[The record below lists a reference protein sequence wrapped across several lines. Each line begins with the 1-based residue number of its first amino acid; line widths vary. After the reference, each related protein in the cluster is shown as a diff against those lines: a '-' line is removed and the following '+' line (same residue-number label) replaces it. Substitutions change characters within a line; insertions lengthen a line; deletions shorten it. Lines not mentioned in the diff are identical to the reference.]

1 MAGTE
6 QTRMIVT
13 GEIPAQTI
21 VTADIADLGVT
32 TAKIANTNVTTGKIA
47 LLNITEGLLAAG
59 AVTEGKIGDGAVT
72 QERLHVKANVAI
84 GAGPYTPTAAQ
95 ILNSAVFALTPGAP
109 TTFTV
114 PTAALTV
121 AAMTAPQ
128 VGTWFLVTLASLD
141 ANNITFTAAAGIT
154 LVGNAIVNNTGASWL
169 GICTNV
175 TPAAEAITYVR
186 AG

>member
-1 MAGTE
+1 
-6 QTRMIVT
+6 MIVT
-13 GEIPAQTI
+13 GEIPPLTI

-32 TAKIANTNVTTGKIA
+32 TAKIANVNVTTGKIA
-47 LLNITEGLLAAG
+47 LLNVTEGTIAAG
-59 AVTEGKIGDGAVT
+59 AVTELKLGVGAVT

-95 ILNSAVFALTPGAP
+95 IVDSAVFALTPGAP

-128 VGTWFLVTLASLD
+128 VGTWVLVTLASLD

-154 LVGNAIVNNTGASWL
+154 LVGNAIVQNTGASWI
-169 GICTNV
+169 GICTDV
-175 TPAAEAITYVR
+175 GGGTEAITYVR

>member
-1 MAGTE
+1 MRGSGTKANRQQLE
-6 QTRMIVT
+6 R
-13 GEIPAQTI
+13 
-21 VTADIADLGVT
+21 DIAV
-32 TAKIANTNVTTGKIA
+32 
-47 LLNITEGLLAAG
+47 G
-59 AVTEGKIGDGAVT
+59 AIG
-72 QERLHVKANVAI
+72 QERLFVKANVAI

-95 ILNSAVFALTPGAP
+95 ILNSSVFALTPGAP

-121 AAMTAPQ
+121 AAMTNPQ
-128 VGTWFLVTLASLD
+128 IGTWYFVTLASLD

-154 LVGNAIVNNTGASWL
+154 LVGNAIVNNTGASWI

-175 TPAAEAITYVR
+175 TAAAEAITYVR